1 MKKISIVVAVA
12 ILVGGLV
19 LIDSAMA
26 GRFGRGCYNQ
36 QQQICQ
42 GTATDQAPAPE
53 TCFRGR
59 GRGWAGQQNRLALKD
74 GTLTEEERKVLAK
87 LQMKRRGWV
96 CPLLQNDV
104 TN

>member
-26 GRFGRGCYNQ
+26 GRFGRGQCNQ
-36 QQQICQ
+36 QQAICQ
-42 GTATDQAPAPE
+42 GSATDQAPAPG

-59 GRGWAGQQNRLALKD
+59 GRGWARHQNRLALKD
-74 GTLTEEERKVLAK
+74 GNLTEEERKLLAK
-87 LQMKRRGWV
+87 LQMERRGWV

-104 TN
+104 KN

>member
-1 MKKISIVVAVA
+1 MKKISIVVAVV

-42 GTATDQAPAPE
+42 GTATDQAPVPG

-59 GRGWAGQQNRLALKD
+59 GPGWCYQQKGLALKD
-74 GTLTEEERKVLAK
+74 GKFTEEERKLLAK
-87 LQMKRRGWV
+87 LQKERRGWV

-104 TN
+104 NN